1 VSGFF
6 HTLSTALFH
15 ESKIAVLALLTLRI
29 MVFTIISIFGPLK
42 FESVQTFTVF
52 YYECEVRMK
61 TMQKM
66 LDKGKFTPIK
76 LVDVSHLILKT
87 HRKKPK
93 FPVTALRFALS
104 TL

>member
-1 VSGFF
+1 
-6 HTLSTALFH
+6 
-15 ESKIAVLALLTLRI
+15 
-29 MVFTIISIFGPLK
+29 
-42 FESVQTFTVF
+42 
-52 YYECEVRMK
+52 MK

-66 LDKGKFTPIK
+66 SDKEKFTPIK

-104 TL
+104 TLYFSLQNHGGAECARVVRLTTGNQSVI

>member
-1 VSGFF
+1 MNQF
-6 HTLSTALFH
+6 
-15 ESKIAVLALLTLRI
+15 K
-29 MVFTIISIFGPLK
+29 PL
-42 FESVQTFTVF
+42 VF

-66 LDKGKFTPIK
+66 SDKEKFTPIK
-76 LVDVSHLILKT
+76 LVDVSHILKT

-104 TL
+104 TLYFSLQNHEIKIVGNQNQNHGQCARVVRLTTGNQSVI

>member
-1 VSGFF
+1 
-6 HTLSTALFH
+6 
-15 ESKIAVLALLTLRI
+15 
-29 MVFTIISIFGPLK
+29 
-42 FESVQTFTVF
+42 
-52 YYECEVRMK
+52 MK

-66 LDKGKFTPIK
+66 SDKEKFTPIK

-104 TL
+104 TLYFSLQNHGGQCACVMRLTTGNQSVI

>member
-1 VSGFF
+1 
-6 HTLSTALFH
+6 
-15 ESKIAVLALLTLRI
+15 

-52 YYECEVRMK
+52 YYKCEVRMK